1 MSYALQTLWHEKA
14 RYAAGVG
21 AVAFSATL
29 IALQVGL
36 LLGLF
41 ELTSIPVDHTSADI
55 WVGDS
60 EVQSVDLGR
69 PIPVSTV
76 ARLDR
81 PGVHQPE
88 LLYLTFAS
96 WTKPSGGSSLCTVV
110 GGDTSAGAA
119 GAADV
124 LTPDMRAALTEPRAV
139 VTDRSDL
146 GKLGLGAVGDTGK
159 VNGREVRLVG
169 VVDGLKSLAAPWV
182 FCSQTT
188 ARELLSV
195 PNPVYA
201 DHTTYFLARCDSP
214 ARAGQVV
221 AELRREYPTMSVY
234 TAAEFSFESR
244 WYWLTRTKAGVAL
257 GYAALLGLLV
267 GSLITAQTL
276 YSATMGSAKEYATL
290 LALGIPRRRIYG
302 LVLRQAV
309 WVGVAGVLLAGPTVF
324 ALAAAADAAGAKVTL
339 KPVVLAGAAAV
350 TLVAA
355 VLSGLVALRGVRRIE
370 PMSLLR

>member
-1 MSYALQTLWHEKA
+1 MSYALQNLWHEKA

-41 ELTSIPVDHTSADI
+41 ELTSIPVDHTAADI

-81 PGVHQPE
+81 PGVRPPE
-88 LLYLTFAS
+88 LMYLTFAN
-96 WTKPSGGSSLCTVV
+96 WTKMSGGSSLCSVV
-110 GGDTSAGAA
+110 GGDMSAGAV
-119 GAADV
+119 GTADV
-124 LTPDMRAALTEPRAV
+124 LTPAMRAALTEPRAV
-139 VTDRSDL
+139 VADTSDL
-146 GKLGLGAVGDTGK
+146 GKLGLTQVGDVGK
-159 VNGREVRLVG
+159 VNGKEVRLVG
-169 VVDGLKSLAAPWV
+169 IVSGLKSLAAPWV

-195 PNPVYA
+195 TNPAYQ
-201 DHTTYFLARCDSP
+201 DHATYFLATCDSKE
-214 ARAGQVV
+214 RAKQVV
-221 AELRREYPTMSVY
+221 AELRREYPAMSVY
-234 TAAEFSFESR
+234 TAEQFSFESR

-276 YSATMGSAKEYATL
+276 YSATMGSAREFATL
-290 LALGIPRRRIYG
+290 LALGIPRGRIYG
-302 LVLRQAV
+302 MVLRQSF
-309 WVGVAGVLLAGPTVF
+309 WVGVFGVTLAGPTVF
-324 ALAAAADAAGAKVTL
+324 ALAYAADAAGAKVTL
-339 KPVVLAGAAAV
+339 KPAVLAGAAVV
-350 TLVAA
+350 TLVAS

>member
-1 MSYALQTLWHEKA
+1 MATSCKPCGT

-21 AVAFSATL
+21 AVTFSATL

-81 PGVHQPE
+81 PGVRPPE
-88 LLYLTFAS
+88 LLYLSFAN
-96 WTKPSGGSSLCTVV
+96 WTKTSGGSSLCTVI
-110 GGDTSAGAA
+110 GGDTAAGAA

-124 LTPDMRAALTEPRAV
+124 LTPDMRAALTEPCAV
-139 VTDRSDL
+139 VADRSDL
-146 GKLGLGAVGDTGK
+146 GKLGMAKVGDHGK

-169 VVDGLKSLAAPWV
+169 IVTGLKSLAAPWV

-195 PNPVYA
+195 TNPVYA
-201 DHTTYFLARCDSP
+201 DHTTYFLAKCDSP
-214 ARAGQVV
+214 DRAREVV
-221 AELRREYPTMSVY
+221 AELKREYPAMSVY
-234 TAAEFSFESR
+234 TAADFSFESR
-244 WYWLTRTKAGVAL
+244 YYWLTRTKAGVAI

-267 GSLITAQTL
+267 GALITAQTL
-276 YSATMGSAKEYATL
+276 YSATMGSAKEFATL
-290 LALGIPRRRIYG
+290 LALGIPRSRIYG
-302 LVLRQAV
+302 MVLRQSV
-309 WVGVAGVLLAGPTVF
+309 WVGVFGVALAGPAVF
-324 ALAAAADAAGAKVTL
+324 GLAAAADAAGAKVAL
-339 KPVVLAGAAAV
+339 KPEVLAGAAVV
-350 TLVAA
+350 TLGTA

>member
-41 ELTSIPVDHTSADI
+41 ELTSIPVDHTAADI

-60 EVQSVDLGR
+60 EVLSVDLGR

-81 PGVHQPE
+81 PGVRPPE
-88 LLYLTFAS
+88 LLYLTFAN
-96 WTKPSGGSSLCTVV
+96 WTKTSGGSSLCSVV
-110 GGDTSAGAA
+110 GGDTSAGAV

-124 LTPDMRAALTEPRAV
+124 LTPDMRAALTEPLAV
-139 VTDRSDL
+139 VADASDL
-146 GKLGLGAVGDTGK
+146 GKLGLTRVGNHGK
-159 VNGREVRLVG
+159 VNGKEVRLVG
-169 VVDGLKSLAAPWV
+169 IVSGLKSLAAPWV

-195 PNPVYA
+195 TNPVYA
-201 DHTTYFLARCDSP
+201 DHTTYFLATCDSKE
-214 ARAGQVV
+214 RAKQVV
-221 AELRREYPTMSVY
+221 AELRREYPGMSVY
-234 TAAEFSFESR
+234 TAEQFSFASR

-276 YSATMGSAKEYATL
+276 YSATMGSAKEFATL
-290 LALGIPRRRIYG
+290 LALGIPRSRIYG
-302 LVLRQAV
+302 MVLRQSF
-309 WVGVAGVLLAGPTVF
+309 WVGVFGVALAGPTVF

-339 KPVVLAGAAAV
+339 KPVVLGGAAVV
-350 TLVAA
+350 TLAA
-355 VLSGLVALRGVRRIE
+355 SVLSGLVALRGVRRIE

>member
-1 MSYALQTLWHEKA
+1 MSYALQTLWHEKT

-21 AVAFSATL
+21 AVTFSATL

-60 EVQSVDLGR
+60 EVESVDLGR

-81 PGVHQPE
+81 PGVHPPE

-96 WTKPSGGSSLCTVV
+96 WTKPSGGSSLCMVI
-110 GGDTSAGAA
+110 GSDTRPDSA

-124 LTPDMRAALTEPRAV
+124 LTPELLLALSEPRTV
-139 VTDRSDL
+139 VADKSDL
-146 GKLGLGAVGDTGK
+146 ERLGLNKVGDTGQI
-159 VNGREVRLVG
+159 NGKEVRLVG
-169 VVDGLKSLAAPWV
+169 VVGGLKSLAAPWV

-188 ARELLSV
+188 ARDLLGIRD
-195 PNPVYA
+195 PRYQ
-201 DHTTYFLARCDSP
+201 DHTTYFLARCDSKL
-214 ARAGQVV
+214 RAEQVV
-221 AELRREYPTMSVY
+221 QELRMEYPAMSVY
-234 TAAEFSFESR
+234 TADQFSFASR
-244 WYWLTRTKAGVAL
+244 KYWLTRTKAGIAI

-267 GSLITAQTL
+267 GALITAQTL
-276 YSATMGSAKEYATL
+276 YSATMGSAKEFATL
-290 LALGIPRRRIYG
+290 LALGIPRSRIYG
-302 LVLRQAV
+302 MVVRQSV
-309 WVGVAGVLLAGPTVF
+309 WVGVFGVALAGPAVF
-324 ALAAAADAAGAKVTL
+324 GLAALAEAAGTKVALT
-339 KPVVLAGAAAV
+339 PTVLGGAASL
-350 TLVAA
+350 TLLTA